1 MFKTL
6 NKTPAAA
13 VLQHISGVLSTSS
26 KRHLSLHE
34 HQAQGLLAEY
44 GINVPNGR
52 AAISV
57 EDVGAAVT
65 AFGGNAVLKSQILAG
80 GRGKGSFDNGLKSGV
95 HIVSSKSEAEKLASR
110 MLGHKLVTKQT
121 SSEGLPVNQLY
132 VTEKV
137 DIANEYYLAFT
148 VSREHYAPV
157 LLMCKGG
164 GTGIEGLAARS
175 PEEVVNIYLKYSKGI
190 TDDIVSTVC
199 QKLALAQ
206 ERHVEVKELLSSL
219 YRVFRE
225 RDATLLEINPLVHNQ
240 KTGQLMCADTKL
252 TVDNAA
258 VHRQVQVFKLRDF
271 SQEKPIELEAEKHGL
286 IYIQLEGSIGC
297 LVNGAGLAMATND
310 AVAHFGGKCANFL
323 DGGGQADVA
332 RMVKAF
338 ELILSDQ
345 NVNTILVNIY
355 GGEYYLNE
363 PWRIIRCDM
372 IAESVIAAAQHFGDV
387 PVVVR
392 LQGTNAEQGQ
402 QMIANSGLKLFAES
416 EFDGAVKK
424 AIELSNRGTT
434 NTQES
439 STSETTQTSRPNSY
453 IPSNASVGRKALRAF
468 STTSFSSSILKKLRA
483 STSTWSTQQQ
493 SRSLSSSSRRAASYN
508 ESIPNLAINQN
519 TRVMYQGFTGRA
531 ASRNAVEAI
540 KYGTNIVG
548 GVSRSQR
555 SSSGKHTDAGLSNLP
570 VFSTVRQA
578 VDETKPDASAVF
590 IPAQFAA
597 DAIIES
603 IEAEVPLIVSV
614 AEHIPVHDMLRVQE
628 VLRTQ
633 SKSRLVGPNCP
644 GIISPVNACK
654 IGIMPHLQY
663 APGVVGIASKSG
675 TLSYEAVGSTTKA
688 GLGQSL
694 CVGVGGDLLPGTS
707 LLDAVTAMI
716 ADPATKGIVL
726 LGEIGGD
733 AEIRAAAL
741 LKQYREGE
749 INAGRTPK
757 PVVGMVTGRTA
768 PKGRTMG
775 HAGAIAGGGSSV
787 TAEDKVK
794 AMQDAG
800 IVVPVHPGEIG
811 PVMKELLRKAQI
823 SW

>member
-6 NKTPAAA
+6 RKRPAATA
-13 VLQHISGVLSTSS
+13 LQNISGVVSTSS

-34 HQAQGLLAEY
+34 HQAQGLLGEY
-44 GINVPNGR
+44 GIDVPRGR
-52 AAISV
+52 AATSV
-57 EDVGAAVT
+57 EEVGAAVT
-65 AFGGNAVLKSQILAG
+65 ALGGNAVLKSQILAG

-95 HIVSSKSEAEKLASR
+95 HIVSSKSEAEKFASR

-137 DIANEYYLAFT
+137 DIADEYYLAFT

-164 GTGIEGLAARS
+164 GTGIEELAARS
-175 PEEVVNIYLKYSKGI
+175 PEEVINVPLKYSEGI

-199 QKLALAQ
+199 QKLELGH
-206 ERHVEVKELLSSL
+206 ERHAEVKDLLSNL

-225 RDATLLEINPLVHNQ
+225 RDATLLEINPLVQNR
-240 KTGQLMCADTKL
+240 KSRQLMCADTKL

-258 VHRQVQVFKLRDF
+258 AHRQGEVFQLRDL

-286 IYIQLEGSIGC
+286 VYIQLEGSIGC

-355 GGEYYLNE
+355 GG
-363 PWRIIRCDM
+363 IIRCDM
-372 IAESVIAAAQHFGDV
+372 IAEAVIAAAQHFGDV

-402 QMIANSGLKLFAES
+402 QMIAKSGLKLFAES

-424 AIELSNRGTT
+424 AIELSNRATT
-434 NTQES
+434 RTQDS
-439 STSETTQTSRPNSY
+439 STSQAAQKSPPNNY
-453 IPSNASVGRKALRAF
+453 VPSNVSIGRKALRAF
-468 STTSFSSSILKKLRA
+468 STSSFSSSILKEPRA
-483 STSTWSTQQQ
+483 STSVLATRQQ
-493 SRSLSSSSRRAASYN
+493 SRPFRSSSRRVASYN

-548 GVSRSQR
+548 GVSRSQK
-555 SSSGKHTDAGLSNLP
+555 SSSGKHTDASLASLP

-578 VDETKPDASAVF
+578 VDEIKPDASAVF

-663 APGVVGIASKSG
+663 APGIVGIASKSG

-716 ADPATKGIVL
+716 EDPATKGIVL

-749 INAGRTPK
+749 IKAGRKPK

-811 PVMKELLRKAQI
+811 PVMKELLRHAEI
-823 SW
+823 TW

>member
-1 MFKTL
+1 MFNTL
-6 NKTPAAA
+6 NKRPAAT
-13 VLQHISGVLSTSS
+13 VLQHVSGVVSTSS

-34 HQAQGLLAEY
+34 HQAQGLLGEY
-44 GINVPNGR
+44 GINVPNGK
-52 AAISV
+52 AAASV

-80 GRGKGSFDNGLKSGV
+80 GRGKGSFENGLKSGV

-164 GTGIEGLAARS
+164 GTGIEELAARS
-175 PEEVVNIYLKYSKGI
+175 PEEVVNIPLKYSKGI

-199 QKLALAQ
+199 QKLALGQ
-206 ERHVEVKELLSSL
+206 ERHAEVKDLLSSL
-219 YRVFRE
+219 YRVFHE
-225 RDATLLEINPLVHNQ
+225 RDATLLEINPLVHNR

-258 VHRQVQVFKLRDF
+258 AHRQGQVFKLRDF
-271 SQEKPIELEAEKHGL
+271 AQEKPIELEAEKHGL
-286 IYIQLEGSIGC
+286 VYIQLEGSIGC

-355 GGEYYLNE
+355 GG
-363 PWRIIRCDM
+363 IIRCDM

-434 NTQES
+434 NTQDS
-439 STSETTQTSRPNSY
+439 STSQTTQTSPPNSY
-453 IPSNASVGRKALRAF
+453 IPSNVSVGRKALRAF
-468 STTSFSSSILKKLRA
+468 STTSFSSSILKELRA
-483 STSTWSTQQQ
+483 STSNSATQQQQ
-493 SRSLSSSSRRAASYN
+493 SRSFSSSSHRAASYN

-548 GVSRSQR
+548 GVSRSQK
-555 SSSGKHTDAGLSNLP
+555 SSSGKHADAGLSNLP

-578 VDETKPDASAVF
+578 VDEIKPDASGVF

-716 ADPATKGIVL
+716 EDPATKGIVL

-749 INAGRTPK
+749 IRAGRTPK

-775 HAGAIAGGGSSV
+775 HAGAISGGGSSV

-823 SW
+823 TW